1 MSAEPAQGGGE
12 KPRRPWRDNVEAV
25 TMAIIV
31 AVMLKYFLIEAY
43 KIPTGS
49 MQPTLMGNPDTG
61 IFDRVLVDKLSYH
74 YRAPKRFEVA
84 VFKYPLDRSMNYIKR
99 IAGVGP
105 EWLRI
110 QNGDLWRSDRPK
122 DDPPRYESDW
132 EIVRRPENV
141 QADTW
146 KALDEG
152 APGRLQWLRMGDA
165 SSWEVSEDRIVARG
179 DGGLRLPASSS
190 FMDDFKD
197 GYPRAVR
204 ESLRIRRGIPSGM
217 NPVGDLRF
225 EAVLEAQADCREVV
239 VELREGS
246 RIYSFTLPG
255 PAAPEG
261 EAPVI
266 LARDLSRSAR
276 SPLARE
282 RESKLSSP
290 SWTLPAGSGV
300 ELAVENLDDRLALE
314 IDGEELLSLEI
325 PAATDQTSNIQ
336 LQVRGGS
343 ATFDEVEVYRD
354 IYYLSNQVKASEWY
368 VEEDHYVMLGDN
380 TQDSSDSR
388 EWTLARYHI
397 PGVDGVVEGNYRG
410 EEENPQRVPGGESG
424 TMFFFRDEWGTM
436 HSCLDSERRNAAPT
450 NELRS
455 LVPRE
460 MITGRALIV
469 FWPLK
474 PSLKLWRLK
483 WIR

>member
-1 MSAEPAQGGGE
+1 VSANKKSESTA
-12 KPRRPWRDNVEAV
+12 RRPWRDNVEAV

-49 MQPTLMGNPDTG
+49 MQPTLMGNSDTQ

-74 YRAPKRFEVA
+74 YRSPKRFEVA

-110 QNGDLWRSDRPK
+110 QNGDLWRSERPK
-122 DDPPRYESDW
+122 NDPPRYETDW
-132 EIVRRPENV
+132 TVLRRPRNV

-152 APGRLQWLRMGDA
+152 APGRTQWRRLGDA
-165 SSWEVSEDRIVARG
+165 TNWEVSEDRIVAKG
-179 DGGLRLPASSS
+179 DGSLRLPDAGS
-190 FMDDFKD
+190 FMDDFYD
-197 GYPRAVR
+197 GYPRKVR
-204 ESLRIRRGIPSGM
+204 EGLRRRRGIPSGN

-225 EAVLEAQADCREVV
+225 EAEITANEGCEEIQI
-239 VELREGS
+239 ELREGS
-246 RIYSFTLPG
+246 RVYSFRLPG
-255 PAAPEG
+255 PSADEDLFAT
-261 EAPVI
+261 I
-266 LARDLSRSAR
+266 LASDLSRSAR
-276 SPLARE
+276 SPLARDRSAKME
-282 RESKLSSP
+282 EPWQLR
-290 SWTLPAGSGV
+290 AGTAV
-300 ELAVENLDDRLALE
+300 EVAVENLDDRLALE
-314 IDGEELLSLEI
+314 LDGEEVLSIDI
-325 PAATDQTSNIQ
+325 PAATDQTSYLN
-336 LQVRGGS
+336 VRVVGGEVE
-343 ATFDEVEVYRD
+343 FDEVEVYRD
-354 IYYLSNQVKASEWY
+354 IYYLLERVKVSRWY

-388 EWTLARYHI
+388 EWTLARYHL
-397 PGVDGVVEGNYRG
+397 PEVDGVVAGNYRG
-410 EEENPQRVPGGESG
+410 EDENPLRVPGGEEG
-424 TMFFFRDEWGTM
+424 TMFFFRDEWGTL
-436 HSCLDSERRNAAPT
+436 HSCLDSERRNAVPV

-455 LVPRE
+455 QVPRE

-474 PSLKLWRLK
+474 PSLRLWRLK

>member
-1 MSAEPAQGGGE
+1 MSAVEAKAAEE

-49 MQPTLMGNPDTG
+49 MQPTLMGNPETG

-110 QNGDLWRSDRPK
+110 ENGDLWRSDRPEN
-122 DDPPRYESDW
+122 DPPRYESDW
-132 EIVRRPENV
+132 EVLRRPKNV

-146 KALDEG
+146 KALDVG
-152 APGRLQWLRMGDA
+152 APGRLQWRRMDNA
-165 SSWEVSEDRIVARG
+165 SAWEVSEDRIVAAG
-179 DGGLRLPASSS
+179 DGALRLPSNSS
-190 FMDDFKD
+190 FMDDFMD
-197 GYPRAVR
+197 GYPREVR
-204 ESLRIRRGIPSGM
+204 EKLVKRRGIPSAN
-217 NPVGDLRF
+217 NPIGDLRF
-225 EAVLEAQADCREVV
+225 EAEVQAEAECLEVV
-239 VELREGS
+239 LELREGT
-246 RIYSFTLPG
+246 RIYTFTLPG
-255 PAAPEG
+255 PAAPEN
-261 EAPVI
+261 ETPSI

-276 SPLARE
+276 SPLSRDRE
-282 RESKLSSP
+282 VKLEQA
-290 SWTLPAGSGV
+290 WRLPADAEI
-300 ELAVENLDDRLALE
+300 ELAVQNLDDRLAME
-314 IDGEELLSLEI
+314 VDGEEVLSLEI
-325 PAATDQTSNIQ
+325 PAATDQTSNLQ
-336 LQVRGGS
+336 LSVRGGG
-343 ATFDEVEVYRD
+343 VEFEAVEIYRD
-354 IYYLSNQVKASEWY
+354 IYYLSDQVKVSQWY
-368 VEEDHYVMLGDN
+368 VDEDHYVMLGDN

-388 EWTLARYHI
+388 EWTLARYHL
-397 PGVDGVVEGNYRG
+397 PDVDGVVEGNYRG
-410 EEENPQRVPGGESG
+410 EEENPQRVPGGELG
-424 TMFFFRDEWGTM
+424 TMFFFRDEWGTR
-436 HSCLDSERRNAAPT
+436 HACLDSERRNAVPT
-450 NELRS
+450 NQLRS
-455 LVPRE
+455 QVPRE